1 MAEIKRIL
9 LSRKMLIL
17 FVLAVVMNC
26 VFFALECSDE
36 RQITLQGEELTA
48 YLESY
53 PDFLASVSENADG
66 FSAISILQKKDSFS
80 TRNIK
85 QTAED
90 YSRLDITPEYGE
102 NRGTAAYSNY
112 VTSDFLLAAFVL
124 FAVTGFTDE
133 RRKGI
138 AGIVKCTRNG
148 RLPLGVHRIG
158 MIVIAALFAGAVFA
172 LSTIITG
179 TVLFGD
185 FGLARPIQSVPEFK
199 LCPFGITI
207 GGYFVLSALMK
218 ALAAAMIGVLVF
230 VFSSLFDTI
239 PSVVISSVLLAG
251 HWLLNALIIP
261 TDSLNFLKFV
271 NIFALLKNDVFF
283 KNYCNLNLFG
293 QPVYFTQT
301 AVICVT
307 VAFVLFSAAA
317 LFISAGRTPATVTE
331 IGIFTRLGSKI
342 SSKMPQLPL
351 LFWETKKVLI
361 NRKGLVIIAAAV
373 YLSIYSLL
381 QYRYIGFVNQDY
393 EKMYKKYS
401 GIVTEELVGRITD
414 DFNKL
419 DSEVAKL
426 VDEINAH
433 IDAGDEPELYMTMY
447 QRCENLKYQRHLTED
462 FMHRAEDCFAYT
474 RESGFPVEIIRQDTY
489 DLLLASDSGTALR
502 NGLYVLIAL
511 IGTFGGI
518 ISYEKQSNMSF
529 TLKCSKRGRARLL
542 AHKAALIFAVS
553 IILSA
558 VVNLAQLHVI
568 AESMGLNNIE
578 ASCQSVIMLR
588 PVRFALS
595 IREYLIMMYIVR
607 ALLTVVVGL
616 AIMGISAMC
625 PNDMISFGMGAVL
638 LIVPSVL
645 KSAGITFFFS
655 FTELLAAVPV

>member
-1 MAEIKRIL
+1 
-9 LSRKMLIL
+9 MLIL
-17 FVLAVVMNC
+17 FVLAVIMNC

-48 YLESY
+48 YIESY
-53 PDFLASVSENADG
+53 PDFLTSVSENADG

-148 RLPLGVHRIG
+148 RLPLGVQRIG
-158 MIVIAALFAGAVFA
+158 IIVIAALFAGAVFA

-251 HWLLNALIIP
+251 HWLLSALIIP

-351 LFWETKKVLI
+351 FLWETKKALI

-401 GIVTEELVGRITD
+401 GIVTEKLVGRVTD

-462 FMHRAEDCFAYT
+462 FMHRAEDCLAYT

-542 AHKAALIFAVS
+542 AHKAVLILVVS

-558 VVNLAQLHVI
+558 VVNLSQLHVI

-607 ALLTVVVGL
+607 ALLTAVVGL

-645 KSAGITFFFS
+645 KNAGITFFFS
-655 FTELLAAVPV
+655 FTELLAAVPR